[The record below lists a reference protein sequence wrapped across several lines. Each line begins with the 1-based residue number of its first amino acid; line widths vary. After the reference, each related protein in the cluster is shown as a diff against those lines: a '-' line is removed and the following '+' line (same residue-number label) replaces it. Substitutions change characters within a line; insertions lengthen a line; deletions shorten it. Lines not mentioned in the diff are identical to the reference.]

1 MTLALQMKKNA
12 DLTKERDE
20 LLEKVKQMTE
30 ELSKLKSKQEQEG

>member
-1 MTLALQMKKNA
+1 MKKNA